1 MSSPSNLSKTIV
13 ATMVV
18 LTSLLSFL
26 FITMEA
32 KQETIKIGLVTTL
45 TGPASTAG
53 AQTRNGVILAI
64 EQANSKG
71 GINGRQIEL
80 VIKDDKASAEVGL
93 EVDNELL
100 DAGVVAILGHYISNV
115 SIETTPLMNQ
125 NDVVMLALSSTTSEL
140 TGYDDNFM
148 RIAPADDNRAPQM
161 AELMSEKLNLK
172 RISVVYDSSNARYTE
187 SFFHYFKTRLEA
199 LGGEISNVVPFDSN
213 KEISFLEIIN
223 NVIDADPE
231 GLLIIANAI
240 DGAFICQHL
249 RMKNSQIRVVD
260 SGWAFTGPDFI
271 SNGGPSTNGVISLLA
286 FDPESSSP
294 MFMSI
299 KEKYRNRFHEPL
311 RLYGQRGYE
320 AAQVVLFALSQ
331 TSEAS
336 KIKEVILKKGNFNS
350 LNNTPIIF
358 DEYGDVSRPLF
369 ILEMNNERMVTIGD
383 IVTTNKKDTR
393 I

>member
-1 MSSPSNLSKTIV
+1 MSSPTKLSKTIV
-13 ATMVV
+13 ATILI

-26 FITMEA
+26 FIKMET

-64 EQANSKG
+64 EQVNAKG

-115 SIETTPLMNQ
+115 SIKTTPLMNQ

-140 TGYDDNFM
+140 TGFDDNFM
-148 RIAPADDNRAPQM
+148 RIAPADDKRAPLM
-161 AELMSEKLNLK
+161 AEVMRKKLNLK
-172 RISVVYDSSNARYTE
+172 RISVVYDSSNAMYTE
-187 SFFHYFKTRLEA
+187 SFYRYFKTRLEE
-199 LGGEISNVVPFDSN
+199 LGGEISNTVPFNSN
-213 KEISFLEIIN
+213 KELSFIDIVENIIES
-223 NVIDADPE
+223 DPD

-240 DGAFICQHL
+240 DSAFICQHL
-249 RMKNSQIRVVD
+249 RMRNSQIRVVD
-260 SGWAFTGPDFI
+260 SGWAFTGPDFL
-271 SNGGPSTNGVISLLA
+271 SNGGPSTDGVISLLA

-299 KEKYRNRFHEPL
+299 KEKYRNRFNEPL

-320 AAQVVLFALSQ
+320 AAQIILFALTQ
-331 TSEAS
+331 TLEAS
-336 KIKEVILKKGNFNS
+336 KIKEVILKRGNFNS
-350 LNNTPIIF
+350 LNNTPIIL

-383 IVTTNKKDTR
+383 IATKNKKDTR